1 MKKLFYYLI
10 IVSLLFVSCK
20 GGGSDSSGSN
30 PATTNQTAASLQ
42 GTWLKTTDNET
53 LVFNGSTF
61 SDTSVLSTSPV
72 KSITV
77 AGTFRLDN
85 GNIKVTINSFAGVNG
100 TNTYNTKADVET
112 NLLGGATIP
121 YTAGTEE
128 NLGAYAISGTTLTI
142 TRPGSSTPDT
152 YTKQ

>member
-1 MKKLFYYLI
+1 MKKLIILSLI
-10 IVSLLFVSCK
+10 ITSLFVISCK
-20 GGGSDSSGSN
+20 GSGSSSSSSTTTT
-30 PATTNQTAASLQ
+30 TTNTPLQ
-42 GTWLKTTDNET
+42 GTWFNSADNET

-128 NLGAYAISGTTLTI
+128 NFGAYAISGTTLTI

>member
-1 MKKLFYYLI
+1 MKKIIILSLI
-10 IVSLLFVSCK
+10 ITSLFVISCK
-20 GGGSDSSGSN
+20 NGSDSSSSSSTTTT
-30 PATTNQTAASLQ
+30 TTNTPLQ
-42 GTWLKTTDNET
+42 GTWFNSADNET

-85 GNIKVTINSFAGVNG
+85 GNIKITPTSFAGVNG
-100 TNTYNTKADVET
+100 TTTYNTKADVET

-128 NLGAYAISGTTLTI
+128 NLGAYAINGTTLTL
-142 TRPGSSTPDT
+142 TKPGSSTPLT

>member
-1 MKKLFYYLI
+1 MPYCLI
-10 IVSLLFVSCK
+10 ALLTLSLVACK
-20 GGGSDSSGSN
+20 GGSGSSGSN
-30 PATTNQTAASLQ
+30 PATTTNQTATPLQ
-42 GTWLKTTDNET
+42 GTWFNSADRET

-61 SDTSVLSTSPV
+61 SDTSIINTSPV

-85 GNIKVTINSFAGVNG
+85 GNIKITPTSFAGVNG
-100 TNTYNTKADVET
+100 TTTYNTKADVET
-112 NLLGGATIP
+112 NLLGGTPIP

-142 TRPGSSTPDT
+142 TRPGSSTPFT